1 MTAPPHVD
9 PMDLITRR
17 LPGGGGVLP
26 PADLTPTP
34 VASVLDA
41 RAPLRVLPFVVGRLD
56 EHETSIP
63 EGERGS
69 RKRQRLKTYRNAV
82 ECASRT
88 GTITFGSWERE
99 QTGRIKTSGPC
110 LQNVANDLR
119 RLFLPPEGCVF
130 IDLDYGSLHVWV
142 AALRSGDPKLLTAL
156 ERGAPYQRWADKI
169 LPMVEDP
176 KAARRAIKVSV
187 LALLN
192 GGTAETV
199 ARNLRDL
206 LDKDEDLAARLGER
220 ILVSWLATHR
230 VLFDYSMD
238 VRATWEDDQ
247 QGRFWVEGLQGIPG
261 EFIDTE
267 TKGDRGW
274 KTLLSAHWT
283 VPEAQA
289 LDLVIERLPA
299 VLDPLGGA
307 FHVPMYDGLLVSV
320 PEQYA
325 EVAQERL
332 VALMEWAATQVGLA
346 PVPVKAKVMM
356 TWGG

>member
-1 MTAPPHVD
+1 
-9 PMDLITRR
+9 MD
-17 LPGGGGVLP
+17 
-26 PADLTPTP
+26 
-34 VASVLDA
+34 SVLDA
-41 RAPLRVLPFVVGRLD
+41 RAPLWVLHTVRDFLD
-56 EHETSIP
+56 EYAASIP
-63 EGERGS
+63 EGKRGS

-82 ECASRT
+82 EHASRA

-99 QTGRIKTSGPC
+99 QAGRIKTSGPC

-119 RLFLPPEGCVF
+119 RFFLPPRGSWF

-142 AALRSGDPKLLTAL
+142 AALRSRDPKLLGAL
-156 ERGAPYQRWADKI
+156 EDGDPYERAADRF
-169 LPMVEDP
+169 LPMVGDR
-176 KAARRAIKVSV
+176 KAARRAIKVSI

-192 GGTAETV
+192 GGTAKTV

-206 LDKDEDLAARLGER
+206 LDKTDADRLGLR
-220 ILVSWLATHR
+220 ILESWLSTFKG
-230 VLFDYSMD
+230 LFDYCMD
-238 VRATWEDDQ
+238 VQATWERDPRGTFLVD
-247 QGRFWVEGLQGIPG
+247 GLAGNRI

-267 TKGDRGW
+267 TRGDRGW

-283 VPEAQA
+283 IPEAQA

-299 VLDPLGGA
+299 VLDPLGAA

-320 PEQYA
+320 PKQHA
-325 EVAQERL
+325 QVAKERL

-346 PVPVKAKVMM
+346 PVPVKAKVMT